1 MFRPPPHKIYVCP
14 PPLYLRQAFGDAL
27 SVGQLHGPVKMAA
40 TAGEEPAKAP
50 LGGGLGGLVG
60 RQRRAVGAD
69 TGQGPLVGQIHQVR

>member
-1 MFRPPPHKIYVCP
+1 
-14 PPLYLRQAFGDAL
+14 
-27 SVGQLHGPVKMAA
+27 MAA

-69 TGQGPLVGQIHQVR
+69 TGQRPLVGQIHQVR